1 MPADLYVEPC
11 PQLLCVKQSK
21 LESIFWPCFKVCLG
35 GPGRGNEGGCKK
47 ELPKDEVQLGGI
59 NQAGHRVN
67 RNLPKGLLLSGFVPF
82 TSTAMTKPDYP

>member
-1 MPADLYVEPC
+1 M
-11 PQLLCVKQSK
+11 KQSK

-67 RNLPKGLLLSGFVPF
+67 KRKKLTVGQRASWKRLECEHR
-82 TSTAMTKPDYP
+82 